1 MRRNKKSFAFQNHP
15 RKNSNGF
22 TLIELMIYIGIF
34 VVVSLFFVD
43 ILLSTTSIQSQQSA
57 AFVVNQESQFLL
69 QQIQTQ
75 IEQSSLVDIPVGAP
89 TSTLELRTPS
99 SSTDAVF
106 IYASS
111 TSVYIKN
118 CPNYLQQ
125 ACGAPAAL
133 TSSHVNV
140 SGLTFVRKQNPN
152 SRDLVTVSFT
162 MAYNSAS
169 PSQIFSQSLNS
180 AIARVNAATF
190 DSNLLPSANTQTIGS
205 GSGSYWQSINGAIYF
220 LWNGTAPLVGIGTP
234 YPGQTLEVNGG
245 VKINT
250 ATPLP
255 TCDSTQQGT
264 RGTIWVVQGGA
275 GSKDTLEACLQNASG
290 TLGWQIIY

>member
-1 MRRNKKSFAFQNHP
+1 M
-15 RKNSNGF
+15 
-22 TLIELMIYIGIF
+22 
-34 VVVSLFFVD
+34 SLFFVD

-69 QQIQTQ
+69 QQIQSQ
-75 IEQSSLVDIPVGAP
+75 IEGSSLVDIPVSTP

-99 SSTDAVF
+99 SSVDAVF

-118 CPNYLQQ
+118 CPSYLQQ

-152 SRDLVTVSFT
+152 SRDLVSVSFT
-162 MAYNSAS
+162 MAYNSNS
-169 PSQIFSQSLNS
+169 PSQVFSQSLDS
-180 AIARVNAATF
+180 AIARVNAAAF
-190 DSNLLPSANTQTIGS
+190 DSNLIPTANTQTIGS

-220 LWNGTAPLVGIGTP
+220 LWNGTAPLIGIGTSN
-234 YPGQTLEVNGG
+234 PGQTLEINGG
-245 VKINT
+245 VRLNT
-250 ATPLP
+250 SNSIP
-255 TCDSTQQGT
+255 TCDSTQ
-264 RGTIWVVQGGA
+264 RGTIWIVKGNSS
-275 GSKDTLEACLQNASG
+275 SKDTLEACLQNASG
-290 TLGWQIIY
+290 SSGLGWQTIY